1 MIDRG
6 GKGEEMYM
14 REDEHLQHFSSDV
27 HSAFLPLSI
36 PKFNNLRARAFQ
48 ISIRLH

>member
-14 REDEHLQHFSSDV
+14 REDEHLQYFSCDA
-27 HSAFLPLSI
+27 HNAFLPLSI
-36 PKFNNLRARAFQ
+36 PKFKNLRARAF
-48 ISIRLH
+48 